1 MDVNVKE
8 RAVTIVPARLS
19 LKAKAALAWERER
32 PAREAARIEQQAREL
47 QAVRDKLVRMFGL
60 DQDIKLGIDGRGSIT
75 AAVED
80 LRFRTHIYS
89 FGIMTVSIYLI
100 KNCPNCG
107 EDVPMGSISDLADL
121 GELISISDL
130 DGKHTCHQK

>member
-8 RAVTIVPARLS
+8 RAVTISPPRLS
-19 LKAKAALAWERER
+19 LKAKAALAWELER

-47 QAVRDKLVRMFGL
+47 QAVRDKLVKMFGS
-60 DQDIKLGIDGRGSIT
+60 DHDIKLGIDNRGSIT

-89 FGIMTVSIYLI
+89 FGVLTVNIYLI
-100 KNCPNCG
+100 KKCTDCG
-107 EDVPMGSISDLADL
+107 EDVPMGRVSDLADL
-121 GELISISDL
+121 GELISNSDL